1 MIDWDGALYDPL
13 YATFGVAATIDT
25 GTQSAAITVI
35 DQTAGIEIETSPIG
49 LPVIQAAALVR
60 TTELA
65 EKSLIE
71 DRLLD
76 AKLTIGATNWTVK
89 NIAPKPGPGGKST
102 GELMLILING
112 DL

>member
-1 MIDWDGALYDPL
+1 MVDWDASLYDPL
-13 YATFGVAATIDT
+13 YSVFAVPATIDT
-25 GTQSAAITVI
+25 GLKTADLMVI
-35 DQTAGIEIETSPIG
+35 DQTAGVEIETSPIG
-49 LPVIQAAALVR
+49 LPVIQAAAYVR

-65 EKSLIE
+65 EKLLAE
-71 DRLLD
+71 DTLLE
-76 AKLTIGATNWTVK
+76 ATLTIGATRWTVK